1 MSDTYKPGVA
11 TEQELEVINALRSAS
26 SFGYSNDS
34 WSTNKAA
41 LSVADFLKGLSGF
54 IRSVMVSEFSDED
67 SGYFHGKLQRLMS
80 LQKTL
85 PDMCRDINENH
96 RSMEKLSE
104 HIADLGSAIKEL
116 RANLIKATQVEILG
130 RRNTKLGDFETFK
143 EFVFDA
149 ADRLDNNFVSLSVY
163 KSNYDELKAQIA
175 DLQTRLP
182 QTSLPPI
189 QTEAAL
195 VPYEQRLIYNSER
208 KYEWNGHA
216 FRSEQEVRI
225 AKALDAR
232 NILFFPNAGC
242 RVDEGNKRNTREVDF
257 LVIVKGRM
265 GVLECDGRYYHKIAA
280 DDHERDRNFQRQG
293 ITFIQRYDSTACL
306 DADAVVDDFLKIMK
320 DTFNI

>member
-1 MSDTYKPGVA
+1 MERYKPDIA
-11 TEQELEVINALRSAS
+11 TETELELINAVRGVS
-26 SFGYSNDS
+26 SFGYSKDS
-34 WSTNKAA
+34 WPTNMAA
-41 LSVADFLKGLSGF
+41 VSVTELLKGLSGF

-67 SGYFHGKLQRLMS
+67 SGYFHGKLQKLMA

-85 PDMCRDINENH
+85 PDMCKAINFNNE
-96 RSMEKLSE
+96 SVEKLSDRTKGLE
-104 HIADLGSAIKEL
+104 DCIKEL
-116 RANLIKATQVEILG
+116 RAELNKATRVDRIG
-130 RRNTKLGDFETFK
+130 KWNTELLNYEHFKELVYDGAVRVVNGDF
-143 EFVFDA
+143 VN
-149 ADRLDNNFVSLSVY
+149 LGVY
-163 KSNYDELKAQIA
+163 ESNYAELKSQIET
-175 DLQTRLP
+175 LQAHT
-182 QTSLPPI
+182 QAALPPV

-232 NILFFPNAGC
+232 NVLFFPNAGC
-242 RVDEGNKRNTREVDF
+242 RVDEGDKRHTREVDF
-257 LVIVKGRM
+257 LVVMKGRM
-265 GVLECDGRYYHKIAA
+265 GVLECDGRSFHKIAA

-306 DADAVVDDFLKIMK
+306 DADKVVDDFLKIMK